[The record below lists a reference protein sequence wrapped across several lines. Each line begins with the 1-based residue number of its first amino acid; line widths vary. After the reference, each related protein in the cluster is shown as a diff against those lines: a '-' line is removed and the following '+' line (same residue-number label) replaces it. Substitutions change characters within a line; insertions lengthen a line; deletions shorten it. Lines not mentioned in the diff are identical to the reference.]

1 LLPLKLV
8 KGKQRLQKK
17 SLDAAGKKDGNN
29 GWNAMMR
36 WPE

>member
-1 LLPLKLV
+1 
-8 KGKQRLQKK
+8 LQKK
-17 SLDAAGKKDGNN
+17 SLDGAGKKDGNN

>member
-17 SLDAAGKKDGNN
+17 SLDGAGKKDGNN

-36 WPE
+36 